1 MPRAGCTSQSRASAQ
16 ARGARDAGTS
26 APLQTGRGGGGGQPL
41 QWPIW
46 GLPPSPRFLCPH
58 RRPSWRGHCLVLGDR
73 CLDLRGR
80 KAEATLGGHAEP
92 WGGGTHREPLPYL
105 VKSVAEGA
113 GLAGVDP
120 GPTAAPGQDQQ
131 PGTPAASGPPRRE
144 GTCQQRE
151 GFVGLGS
158 LQHRAR
164 QAGTRA
170 LRRRQLPSGPPHQTP
185 KMPRGPRPLSPE
197 PCPRSLPAA
206 GLTHSPVPPQH

>member
-16 ARGARDAGTS
+16 ARGARTRG
-26 APLQTGRGGGGGQPL
+26 PVPRFRRGGGGGGGQPL

-80 KAEATLGGHAEP
+80 KAEATLGDHAEP
-92 WGGGTHREPLPYL
+92 WWGGHAPRTFALFSQKCGRRGRLGRSGSRSHGRPR
-105 VKSVAEGA
+105 
-113 GLAGVDP
+113 P
-120 GPTAAPGQDQQ
+120 GPAARDPR
-131 PGTPAASGPPRRE
+131 SFRPPRRE

-170 LRRRQLPSGPPHQTP
+170 PRRRQLPSGPPHQTLKTP
-185 KMPRGPRPLSPE
+185 CGPRPLSPE
-197 PCPRSLPAA
+197 PCPAA